1 MSKIGPYNWGHIA
14 FVTFMICL
22 VLEEYEFV
30 GLVIG
35 GVIGRV
41 GHK

>member
-1 MSKIGPYNWGHIA
+1 MPQVSPHNWGHVAFIA
-14 FVTFMICL
+14 LVVCL

-41 GHK
+41 GHQ